1 MRMAKTKLVQR
12 KLLTWFSKHRRDLP
26 WRKTKNPYHILVSEI
41 MLQQTQVDRVIPK
54 YQAFLKRFPSLI
66 ALARAQQAS
75 VIALWAGLGYNRRA
89 RHLHQLAKIVV
100 RDYKGKLP
108 AQPALLQTLP
118 GIGPYTAAAVACFA
132 YSAPV
137 ALVDVNVRRV
147 LGRISHGVD
156 GPKKL
161 SEATLWRL
169 AGSMVPP
176 KHAVAW
182 NSSLMDFGATVCT
195 KRSPKCATCPL
206 QKQCAAYPAMLTQ
219 TIVQEKKE
227 VFHNSNRFWRGKMI
241 QYLLKQPRRTARIA
255 ALHHVMVTSG
265 LEPIRCDV
273 LLQTLAKD
281 GLVQMRRK
289 RVSL

>member
-1 MRMAKTKLVQR
+1 MRMAKTKLVQK
-12 KLLTWFSKHRRDLP
+12 KLLIWFSKHRRDLP
-26 WRKTKNPYHILVSEI
+26 WRRTKNPYHILVSEI

-54 YQAFLKRFPSLI
+54 YQAFLKRFPSLS
-66 ALARAQQAS
+66 ALAKARQAS
-75 VIALWAGLGYNRRA
+75 VIAQWAGLGYNRRA
-89 RHLHQLAKIVV
+89 RNLHQLAKKVV
-100 RDYKGKLP
+100 KEHNGKLP
-108 AQPALLQTLP
+108 VQPSVLESLP

-132 YSAPV
+132 YGAPV

-147 LGRISHGVD
+147 LGRIFHGVD

-161 SEATLWRL
+161 SEATLWKL

-176 KHAVAW
+176 KHAVTW
-182 NSSLMDFGATVCT
+182 NSSLMDFGATMCT

-227 VFHNSNRFWRGKMI
+227 AFHDSNRFWRGRMI
-241 QYLLKQPRRTARIA
+241 QYLREQPRRSALTA
-255 ALHHVMVTSG
+255 ALHHAMVTAG
-265 LEPIRCDV
+265 LEPVRSDV
-273 LLQTLAKD
+273 LLQSLAKD
-281 GLVQMRRK
+281 GLVQMRGN